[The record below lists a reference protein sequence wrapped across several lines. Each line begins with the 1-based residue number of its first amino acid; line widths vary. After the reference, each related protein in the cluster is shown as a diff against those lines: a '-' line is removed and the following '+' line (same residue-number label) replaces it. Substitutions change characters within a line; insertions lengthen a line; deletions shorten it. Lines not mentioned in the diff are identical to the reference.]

1 MQTLLLKHLDTKEQY
16 DDDTNNLM
24 ACYTYD
30 TNWRLPESLKYDKS
44 LIDSLSYQ
52 LLLDDGVIIEK

>member
-24 ACYTYD
+24 ARYTYD
-30 TNWRLPESLKYDKS
+30 TNWRLHESLKYDKS